1 MAKNKQQA
9 KKMASAGKSAA
20 QIKAKTGV
28 SGQTAQ
34 KYVAKQPSSGGGG
47 GGNNRQEVKEVAK
60 QAAVSGNYNKS
71 NTQALKEAGVKK
83 SNIQTIKGVNR
94 DTKAAAAGAAE
105 ARENPTYQG
114 AGFQDA
120 LQNQVAGGGTVGQQ
134 FYDSLDAGVRGDLTS
149 QQVADYAM
157 SQGYGLGD
165 QWQKDFGTKTEDAQT
180 LKQVMKGDSK
190 TKLGALLKIASGQGK
205 GTDFV
210 DNKEFRKVYK
220 YFDGDKSGLKITD
233 KMDKIN
239 SKQAAKDNGY
249 NPMGLQVGTFN
260 KINKNKYGDARD
272 IAWNTIGNSAAMIGG
287 KEGMS
292 KLSKHGGA
300 LSQLAMNYKGSNI
313 EGMKGNQGVYG
324 ADASGNAI
332 FSPGQG
338 GKSWLENKLNKST
351 ELSYTPWAT
360 DVQPTGGDP
369 PPNPNPNP
377 VVTGT
382 DVPVVP
388 DDVPVDNSASSGA
401 GGLDLSSWATS
412 FKRARSAR
420 QKLGNSAQG
429 LASQKKNPFIPW
441 AK

>member
-28 SGQTAQ
+28 SGQNAQ
-34 KYVAKQPSSGGGG
+34 RYVAKQSSSGGG
-47 GGNNRQEVKEVAK
+47 NNQKQATQAAK
-60 QAAVSGNYNKS
+60 QAAVSGTYNKS
-71 NTQALKEAGVKK
+71 NTQALKQAGVSKDR
-83 SNIQTIKGVNR
+83 IQNIKGVKR

-205 GTDFV
+205 GTDYV
-210 DNKEFRKVYK
+210 DNKEFKKVFK
-220 YFDGDKSGLKITD
+220 YFDGSKSGLKITD

-249 NPMGLQVGTFN
+249 NPMGLQVNTLG
-260 KINKNKYGDARD
+260 KINKGKYGDARD

-338 GKSWLENKLNKST
+338 GKAWSENKLNKST

-360 DVQPTGGDP
+360 DVQPVGGE
-369 PPNPNPNP
+369 PNPNPNP
-377 VVTGT
+377 NPNGPVT
-382 DVPVVP
+382 PVIP
-388 DDVPVDNSASSGA
+388 EEEVDNSASSGA

-412 FKRARSAR
+412 YKRARSAR
-420 QKLGNSAQG
+420 QKLGSSAQG

>member
-1 MAKNKQQA
+1 MANKKKA
-9 KKMASAGKSAA
+9 KKMASQGASVKEIRQA
-20 QIKAKTGV
+20 TGV
-28 SGQTAQ
+28 NRAAAK
-34 KYVAKQPSSGGGG
+34 KYTSSGGG
-47 GGNNRQEVKEVAK
+47 NTQQQKQVTQAAK
-60 QAAVSGNYNKS
+60 QAAVSGTYNKS
-71 NTQALKEAGVKK
+71 NTQALRQAGVSKER
-83 SNIQTIKGVNR
+83 IQNIKGVKR

-105 ARENPTYQG
+105 AREDPTYQG

-205 GTDFV
+205 GTDYV
-210 DNKEFRKVYK
+210 DNKEFRKIYK
-220 YFDGDKSGLKITD
+220 YFDGDKNGLKITN

-239 SKQAAKDNGY
+239 AKQAGKDGGY
-249 NPMGLQVGTFN
+249 NPMGLQVGTLG
-260 KINKNKYGDARD
+260 KISNGKYGDARD
-272 IAWNTIGNSAAMIGG
+272 LTWGRMGNQVFGQ
-287 KEGMS
+287 EGMS
-292 KLSKHGGA
+292 KLSKNGGA
-300 LSQLAMNYKGSNI
+300 LSQLAMNYPGSNLD
-313 EGMKGNQGVYG
+313 GMKGKRGVYG
-324 ADASGNAI
+324 VDADGNAL

-338 GKSWLENKLNKST
+338 GKSWSENKLNKST
-351 ELSYTPWAT
+351 DLSYTPWAT
-360 DVQPTGGDP
+360 DVQPTGNDDP
-369 PPNPNPNP
+369 DPEDPNG
-377 VVTGT
+377 TGGPAG
-382 DVPVVP
+382 PVVP
-388 DDVPVDNSASSGA
+388 EEEVDNSASSGA

-420 QKLGNSAQG
+420 QKLGSRAQG

>member
-1 MAKNKQQA
+1 MANRNKA
-9 KKMASAGKSAA
+9 KKMASRGASVKEIRKATGVNRAAA
-20 QIKAKTGV
+20 QKFT
-28 SGQTAQ
+28 
-34 KYVAKQPSSGGGG
+34 SSGGGG
-47 GGNNRQEVKEVAK
+47 NSQQQKQTTQAAK
-60 QAAVSGNYNKS
+60 QAAVSGTYNKS
-71 NTQALKEAGVKK
+71 NTQALRQAGVSK
-83 SNIQTIKGVNR
+83 SRIQNIKGVNR

-120 LQNQVAGGGTVGQQ
+120 LQNQVAGGGTVGQE

-210 DNKEFRKVYK
+210 DNKEFRKIYK

-377 VVTGT
+377 IVTGT
-382 DVPVVP
+382 DGPVVP
-388 DDVPVDNSASSGA
+388 DEPVDNSASSGA
-401 GGLDLSSWATS
+401 GGLDLSSWATGY
-412 FKRARSAR
+412 KRARSAR
-420 QKLGNSAQG
+420 QKLGSSAQG

>member
-34 KYVAKQPSSGGGG
+34 KYVAKQSSSGGGG

-180 LKQVMKGDSK
+180 LKQAMKGDSK

-205 GTDFV
+205 GTDYV
-210 DNKEFRKVYK
+210 DNKEFKKVFK
-220 YFDGDKSGLKITD
+220 YFDGSKSGLKITD

-249 NPMGLQVGTFN
+249 NPMGLQVDTLG
-260 KINKNKYGDARD
+260 KINKGKYGDARD

-360 DVQPTGGDP
+360 DVQPTGGNP

-412 FKRARSAR
+412 YKRARSAR
-420 QKLGNSAQG
+420 QKLGSSAQG

>member
-1 MAKNKQQA
+1 MANRNKA
-9 KKMASAGKSAA
+9 KKMASRGASVKEIRKATGVNRAAA
-20 QIKAKTGV
+20 QKFT
-28 SGQTAQ
+28 
-34 KYVAKQPSSGGGG
+34 SSGGGG
-47 GGNNRQEVKEVAK
+47 NSQQQKQTTQAAK
-60 QAAVSGNYNKS
+60 QAAVSGTYNKS
-71 NTQALKEAGVKK
+71 NTQALRQAGVSKDR
-83 SNIQTIKGVNR
+83 IQNIKGVNR

-120 LQNQVAGGGTVGQQ
+120 LQNQVAGGGTVGQE

-324 ADASGNAI
+324 ADANGSAI

-338 GKSWLENKLNKST
+338 GKSWSENKLNKST

-360 DVQPTGGDP
+360 DVQPTGGNP
-369 PPNPNPNP
+369 PPNPNPNPNP

-401 GGLDLSSWATS
+401 GGLDLSSWATGY
-412 FKRARSAR
+412 KTARSAR
-420 QKLGNSAQG
+420 QRLGSSAQG